1 MHTILTHDRA
11 TGLIYAA
18 PLETLN
24 LTSNQLVGT
33 VNFLWA
39 NQQLKQFDVSNNLLS
54 GEVRQCSCQCAPPP
68 PLLALCL
75 LHNQSFDMYAIALQ
89 KLSSQACVHNFLVA
103 CRCPT
108 T

>member
-1 MHTILTHDRA
+1 MTLAGHA

-54 GEVRQCSCQCAPPP
+54 GEVRQCSCQRAPPP
-68 PLLALCL
+68 PLLPLCL
-75 LHNQSFDMYAIALQ
+75 LHNQSFGMHAIALQ
-89 KLSSQACVHNFLVA
+89 
-103 CRCPT
+103 T
-108 T
+108 